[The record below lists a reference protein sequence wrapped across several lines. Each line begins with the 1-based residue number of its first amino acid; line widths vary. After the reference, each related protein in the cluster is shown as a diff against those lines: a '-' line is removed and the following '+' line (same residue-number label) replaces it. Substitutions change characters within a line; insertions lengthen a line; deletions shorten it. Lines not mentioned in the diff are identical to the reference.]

1 MKEKSTIL
9 IVDDS
14 ELNRT
19 VLADIL
25 GDEYNFI
32 EAENGARAIELLRTH
47 TDIDLILLD
56 MVMPE
61 MNGFD
66 VLTAMN
72 NNRQIEDIPVVMI
85 SAENGIEHIE
95 RAYDLGVTDYISRPF
110 DCMVVRRRVV
120 NALIL
125 AAKQKRLMRLAAEQ
139 IYEKEKISDL
149 MINIFS
155 HIVEFRNGE
164 SGPHVLHI
172 RTITEV
178 LLNRL
183 VQKTDRYSLTQEDIQ
198 LISSASALHDIGKV
212 SIPDE
217 IINKPGKLTKE
228 EFEIMKSHTTVG
240 ADILHDLPFSNEE
253 PLLKT
258 AYEIARWH
266 HERYDGRGY
275 PDGLTGE
282 KIPIAAQV
290 VSVAD
295 VYDALT
301 SVRCYKSAY
310 DHETA
315 LRMIVNGECGTFNP
329 LLLECLLDASLQIRE
344 RLLEANE
351 GYTHSTAR
359 TQQLSTEMLLKQATP
374 QVGRSIQ
381 ALEIERIK
389 TEFFAKQSC
398 GIQFDYDAAT
408 RTISVTDHTDTL
420 PFASRLYDAADT
432 EKFTIF
438 SKDDLNRLENALSA
452 TTRDAPDVSMPI
464 TLRFPEVGWKHEY
477 MLAARALWSS
487 DAKPRYLGAV
497 GQFRE
502 LQTDIMLPEMP
513 LPDSGAVTGR
523 QLAASMQGM
532 SRIFDVVRLV
542 DPKRG
547 EILQLNTDGTFSDR
561 VLPCFPVW
569 NHGKRCSR
577 CISRRCMEEKTRM
590 SKLEITDECAYQLIS
605 RYLVVDGRECVLELG
620 SRLSDSVWVT
630 SGGRQ
635 FRLDASH
642 GEDFYLDPVT
652 GAYGRRY
659 LEDQQPELE
668 KAEALAV
675 IDIDNLKEINDEYGH
690 LAGDAVLRHVANVI
704 LSRVN
709 TADTLVRYG
718 GDEFVLL
725 LSHIPP
731 EKFRSILERIR
742 GAVYTTEIPQY
753 ENIHPTVSIGGVYQ
767 AHPLVEAIRR
777 ADKLMYWAKQK
788 RNDVQT

>member
-1 MKEKSTIL
+1 M
-9 IVDDS
+9 
-14 ELNRT
+14 
-19 VLADIL
+19 
-25 GDEYNFI
+25 
-32 EAENGARAIELLRTH
+32 
-47 TDIDLILLD
+47 
-56 MVMPE
+56 
-61 MNGFD
+61 
-66 VLTAMN
+66 
-72 NNRQIEDIPVVMI
+72 
-85 SAENGIEHIE
+85 
-95 RAYDLGVTDYISRPF
+95 
-110 DCMVVRRRVV
+110 
-120 NALIL
+120 
-125 AAKQKRLMRLAAEQ
+125 
-139 IYEKEKISDL
+139 
-149 MINIFS
+149 
-155 HIVEFRNGE
+155 
-164 SGPHVLHI
+164 
-172 RTITEV
+172 
-178 LLNRL
+178 
-183 VQKTDRYSLTQEDIQ
+183 
-198 LISSASALHDIGKV
+198 
-212 SIPDE
+212 
-217 IINKPGKLTKE
+217 
-228 EFEIMKSHTTVG
+228 
-240 ADILHDLPFSNEE
+240 
-253 PLLKT
+253 
-258 AYEIARWH
+258 
-266 HERYDGRGY
+266 
-275 PDGLTGE
+275 
-282 KIPIAAQV
+282 
-290 VSVAD
+290 
-295 VYDALT
+295 
-301 SVRCYKSAY
+301 
-310 DHETA
+310 
-315 LRMIVNGECGTFNP
+315 
-329 LLLECLLDASLQIRE
+329 
-344 RLLEANE
+344 
-351 GYTHSTAR
+351 
-359 TQQLSTEMLLKQATP
+359 
-374 QVGRSIQ
+374 
-381 ALEIERIK
+381 
-389 TEFFAKQSC
+389 
-398 GIQFDYDAAT
+398 
-408 RTISVTDHTDTL
+408 TDHTDTL

-438 SKDDLNRLENALSA
+438 SKDDLNRLENALYT

-464 TLRFPEVGWKHEY
+464 ILRFPEVGWEHEY

-502 LQTDIMLPEMP
+502 LQTDIMLPEMQ

-523 QLAASMQGM
+523 QLADSMQGM

-547 EILQLNTDGTFSDR
+547 EILQLNADGTFSDR
-561 VLPCFPVW
+561 VLPCFPVC

-590 SKLEITDECAYQLIS
+590 SKLELTDECAYQLIS

-675 IDIDNLKEINDEYGH
+675 IDIDHLKKINDEYGH

-709 TADTLVRYG
+709 IADTLVRYG

>member
-110 DCMVVRRRVV
+110 DRMVVRRRVV

-240 ADILHDLPFSNEE
+240 AEILHDLPFSNEE

-266 HERYDGRGY
+266 HE
-275 PDGLTGE
+275 PTT
-282 KIPIAAQV
+282 AA
-290 VSVAD
+290 
-295 VYDALT
+295 
-301 SVRCYKSAY
+301 
-310 DHETA
+310 
-315 LRMIVNGECGTFNP
+315 
-329 LLLECLLDASLQIRE
+329 
-344 RLLEANE
+344 
-351 GYTHSTAR
+351 
-359 TQQLSTEMLLKQATP
+359 
-374 QVGRSIQ
+374 
-381 ALEIERIK
+381 
-389 TEFFAKQSC
+389 
-398 GIQFDYDAAT
+398 
-408 RTISVTDHTDTL
+408 
-420 PFASRLYDAADT
+420 
-432 EKFTIF
+432 
-438 SKDDLNRLENALSA
+438 
-452 TTRDAPDVSMPI
+452 
-464 TLRFPEVGWKHEY
+464 
-477 MLAARALWSS
+477 
-487 DAKPRYLGAV
+487 
-497 GQFRE
+497 
-502 LQTDIMLPEMP
+502 
-513 LPDSGAVTGR
+513 
-523 QLAASMQGM
+523 
-532 SRIFDVVRLV
+532 
-542 DPKRG
+542 
-547 EILQLNTDGTFSDR
+547 
-561 VLPCFPVW
+561 
-569 NHGKRCSR
+569 
-577 CISRRCMEEKTRM
+577 
-590 SKLEITDECAYQLIS
+590 
-605 RYLVVDGRECVLELG
+605 
-620 SRLSDSVWVT
+620 
-630 SGGRQ
+630 
-635 FRLDASH
+635 
-642 GEDFYLDPVT
+642 
-652 GAYGRRY
+652 
-659 LEDQQPELE
+659 
-668 KAEALAV
+668 
-675 IDIDNLKEINDEYGH
+675 
-690 LAGDAVLRHVANVI
+690 
-704 LSRVN
+704 
-709 TADTLVRYG
+709 
-718 GDEFVLL
+718 
-725 LSHIPP
+725 
-731 EKFRSILERIR
+731 
-742 GAVYTTEIPQY
+742 
-753 ENIHPTVSIGGVYQ
+753 
-767 AHPLVEAIRR
+767 AIRT
-777 ADKLMYWAKQK
+777 A
-788 RNDVQT
+788 